1 MQVVVVVVVVP
12 VLSTGTEES
21 PRVSLTAAELISTGS
36 EHFLL
41 RSEEQIIIKK
51 LCNESMQQICM
62 DLDICFTGHI
72 PCLSVMVGRG
82 EGEGGRGMLGTRVGT

>member
-1 MQVVVVVVVVP
+1 MKCSSAVPYPLKMQVVVVVVP

-41 RSEEQIIIKK
+41 RSEEQIIIKCP
-51 LCNESMQQICM
+51 LCIGVSNGTILTLTTKTIEE
-62 DLDICFTGHI
+62 
-72 PCLSVMVGRG
+72 
-82 EGEGGRGMLGTRVGT
+82 EGNREIW

>member
-41 RSEEQIIIKK
+41 RPEEQIIIKK

-72 PCLSVMVGRG
+72 PCLSVM
-82 EGEGGRGMLGTRVGT
+82 EGGRGRARVGT